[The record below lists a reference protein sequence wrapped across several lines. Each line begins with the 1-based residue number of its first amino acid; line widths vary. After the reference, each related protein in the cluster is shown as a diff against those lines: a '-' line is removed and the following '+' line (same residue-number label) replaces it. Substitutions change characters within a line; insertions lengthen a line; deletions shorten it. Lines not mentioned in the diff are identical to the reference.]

1 MQESKNGT
9 SANETTAAY
18 HPRLAF
24 YHANAKGTGCAVQLS
39 LHPAHGCV
47 EGSIR
52 IHLANQK
59 TVGRRAGGT
68 PQFPTFDWENK
79 IVVKLGFTDLAKFL
93 QVFRGECESIDGGH
107 GLYHRTAKGMTNITL
122 RHLVEPTP
130 GYVLCVSVKPT
141 VGDETRAQTFF
152 TSAEARGL
160 CEAMS
165 ASVRCVGL
173 GGPNAREERE

>member
-1 MQESKNGT
+1 MQENTNGT
-9 SANETTAAY
+9 RTNETTAAY
-18 HPRLAF
+18 RPRLAF

-59 TVGRRAGGT
+59 TVGRWSGGT
-68 PQFPTFDWENK
+68 PQFATFDWENE
-79 IVVKLGFTDLAKFL
+79 IVATLGFTDLAKCL
-93 QVFRGECESIDGGH
+93 QVFRGECESIDGDH

-130 GYVLCVSVKPT
+130 GYVLTVSFKPT
-141 VGDETRAQTFF
+141 DAEEARAQTFF
-152 TSAEARGL
+152 TPAEALGL
-160 CEAMS
+160 CEAIS
-165 ASVRCVGL
+165 ASMMYVGF
-173 GGPNAREERE
+173 GVPNAPQE